1 MNARLP
7 HPLPCRAFPSIR
19 KPDRSQKCAA
29 SYLPGKGKTGSVP
42 NPPVDHN
49 ARATGYRP
57 VVIRCARYPIH
68 RVHPNLPLD
77 HVVSARRH
85 EWRRHLD
92 PGQPHLLKAPS
103 QGCRRARCRYPYRPC
118 WSQSL
123 PHRVFRPA
131 RLFGP
136 PGRAVSRSTPR
147 E

>member
-1 MNARLP
+1 MSARLP
-7 HPLPCRAFPSIR
+7 HLLPCRAFPSIR
-19 KPDRSQKCAA
+19 TPDQSQKCAA
-29 SYLPGKGKTGSVP
+29 SYLLGKGKTGSVP
-42 NPPVDHN
+42 HLPVDHN
-49 ARATGYRP
+49 ARATGYLL

-77 HVVSARRH
+77 HVVSAKRH
-85 EWRRHLD
+85 EWRLHLD
-92 PGQPHLLKAPS
+92 PDRPHLLKAPS
-103 QGCRRARCRYPYRPC
+103 QGCRRARCQYLCRPC

-136 PGRAVSRSTPR
+136 PGRAVLRSAPR